1 MKTNLLKST
10 AFTLCLVPLLIGC
23 GGGGGGGT
31 STTNSTP
38 VVAAASSASTIT
50 TSSSSYNIVDTS
62 QTTCYNSA
70 GTAVSCTSAGQ
81 DGSYTRNAASFTSST
96 SVVTDNITS
105 LMWQYSA
112 DINGDS
118 TINASDKRSQSDALT
133 YCNNLSLGGY
143 TNWRLPDIKTLYS
156 LMDFRGLDPSSVTS
170 TDTSSL
176 IPFIDRNFFDFAYGD
191 TSSGER
197 IIDSQWATTSTYVS
211 TVMGGQAAM
220 FGLNLADG
228 RIKAYPTSSKT
239 FYVKCVRNNI
249 NYGKNNYTDNGDDT
263 ISDSATNLMWQK
275 NDYSTAIL
283 WDNAITTCENATTAG
298 YTNWRLPNAKELH
311 SIVDYSRSPDTT
323 NSPAL
328 NAIFN
333 STSFTNEN
341 SQTDW
346 GSYWSSTTHLKS
358 SGSGDYGVYVSFG
371 RAMGYMS
378 GSWMDVHGAG
388 AQRSDPKT
396 TLNTSSLDPSYQ
408 VVGGVI
414 THGPQG
420 DVIRSNNYVRCVRDI

>member
-1 MKTNLLKST
+1 MKTKLTTTLFAFALST
-10 AFTLCLVPLLIGC
+10 VVIGC
-23 GGGGGGGT
+23 GGGGGSTTSST
-31 STTNSTP
+31 ST
-38 VVAAASSASTIT
+38 VAPASSASTIT

-62 QTTCYNSA
+62 QTTCYNSS
-70 GTAVSCTSAGQ
+70 GSAVSCTSAGQ
-81 DGSYTRNAASFTSST
+81 DSSYTRNSASFTSS
-96 SVVTDNITS
+96 SDVVTDNITS

-112 DINGDS
+112 DINSDS
-118 TINASDKRSQSDALT
+118 TINASDKRTQSDAIT
-133 YCNNLSLGGY
+133 YCDNLSLGGY
-143 TNWRLPDIKTLYS
+143 SDWRLPDIKTLYS
-156 LMDFRGLDPSSVTS
+156 LMDFRGLDPNVMS

-176 IPFIDRNFFDFAYGD
+176 TPFIDRNYFDFAYGD

-211 TVMGGQAAM
+211 TVMGGQNAM

-228 RIKAYPTSSKT
+228 RIKGYPTSSKT
-239 FYVKCVRNNI
+239 FYVKCVRNNT

-275 NDYSTAIL
+275 NDYSTAML

-311 SIVDYSRSPDTT
+311 SIVDYSRSPDTSS
-323 NSPAL
+323 SPAI

-358 SGSGDYGVYVSFG
+358 NGSGDYAVYVAFG

-378 GSWMDVHGAG
+378 GSWLDVHGAG

-396 TLNTSSLDPSYQ
+396 SLDTSSLDSSYTL
-408 VVGGVI
+408 VGGVI

-420 DVIRSNNYVRCVRDI
+420 DVIRSNNYVRCVRDF